1 MNIML
6 VEDDVDI
13 VRTLAELLVSEGY
26 EVDAVRTQA
35 GAIARVEQSH
45 PDLVLLDVTLAE
57 GNGLA
62 VCAALNQAHPDVP
75 VIFLTA
81 SDDELTTVAGLAM
94 GAEDYVAKPFRPR
107 ELLARIAA
115 VLRRHADTDRTI
127 SLGPLVISPSRMRV
141 TKRGE
146 EVPLSAV
153 EYRLLLL
160 FATNP
165 GRVVTREMMRE
176 ALWESADAYIEDNT
190 LYVYM
195 RRLREKIEDDPA
207 EPTII
212 QTVRGVGYRSAD

>member
-1 MNIML
+1 MRILL

-13 VRTLAELLVSEGY
+13 IRTLAELLDSEGY
-26 EVDAVRTQA
+26 EVDAVRTQSA
-35 GAIARVEQSH
+35 AVARVEASA

-62 VCAALNQAHPDVP
+62 VCSTLSRTHPELP

-81 SDDELTTVAGLAM
+81 SDDELTTVAGLSM
-94 GAEDYVAKPFRPR
+94 GAVDYVAKPFRPR
-107 ELLARIAA
+107 ELLARVAA
-115 VLRRHADTDRTI
+115 ALRPRADADRMLR
-127 SLGPLVISPSRMRV
+127 LGPLTISPSRMRV

-146 EVPLSAV
+146 EVALSAV

-160 FATNP
+160 FATHP
-165 GRVVTREMMRE
+165 GRVVTRDMMRE

-207 EPTII
+207 APTII
-212 QTVRGVGYRSAD
+212 RTLRGVGYRSVS